1 MLIEKD
7 AEKIA
12 EFKDRKSR
20 QLARIA
26 GTSPG
31 LQIVVSGERG
41 TQFMVVCSTDTF
53 YEGVVIG
60 QLPHVVMETYGPPA
74 NPRRRAMPNDKKPL
88 DKREIDLTDDQI
100 DKVLACWR
108 NEQSALGLPFVQA
121 VYDLSGLPRT
131 K

>member
-7 AEKIA
+7 ADNISA
-12 EFKDRKSR
+12 FKARKTAQWER
-20 QLARIA
+20 VA
-26 GTSPG
+26 GSMPG
-31 LQIVVSGERG
+31 LQFVSSGERG
-41 TQFMVVCSTDTF
+41 TQFMIVRSTDDF

-88 DKREIDLTDDQI
+88 DKRDIDLTDDQI